1 MYSGPDRVKQRPGR
15 GKQRA
20 HEHIGNK
27 LALGSGWIDS
37 GGDSKWQGLLGLVVA
52 GDSTNWRLGL

>member
-1 MYSGPDRVKQRPGR
+1 MYLGLDRVKQRPSR

-20 HEHIGNK
+20 HEHIGSK

-37 GGDSKWQGLLGLVVA
+37 GGDLKRQGLRA
-52 GDSTNWRLGL
+52 